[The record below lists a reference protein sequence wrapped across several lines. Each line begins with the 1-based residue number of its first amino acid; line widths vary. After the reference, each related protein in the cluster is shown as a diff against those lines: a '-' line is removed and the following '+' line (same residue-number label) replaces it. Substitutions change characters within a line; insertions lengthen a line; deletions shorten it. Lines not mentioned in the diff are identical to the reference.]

1 MSHPLELPVSAC
13 DKRKIKDT
21 VLVSITEL
29 FRKLS
34 THWNCAGTWRYSYTF
49 ALLPVCLNAA
59 KPGVKMP
66 VTGLGTWGYVHEPG
80 TGRSGE
86 VWNDTVAGK
95 AVKE

>member
-1 MSHPLELPVSAC
+1 M
-13 DKRKIKDT
+13 
-21 VLVSITEL
+21 
-29 FRKLS
+29 
-34 THWNCAGTWRYSYTF
+34 F